1 MSHRNAR
8 SYWKANLRIVFAL
21 LSIWFF
27 ISFVC
32 GILLADFLDNFR
44 IGGFKLGFWMA
55 QQGSIY
61 GFVIL
66 IFVYIR
72 LMDRLDHQY
81 KLDQIE
87 TADKPFATSQPSAA
101 KDSEAGDKA

>member
-1 MSHRNAR
+1 MSDRNAR
-8 SYWKANLRIVFAL
+8 SYWKANLRIVVSL
-21 LSIWFF
+21 LCVWFF

-44 IGGFKLGFWMA
+44 IAGFKLGFWMA

-81 KLDQIE
+81 NLDQIE
-87 TADKPFATSQPSAA
+87 NADKPHTANSHTDAA
-101 KDSEAGDKA
+101 EKKA

>member
-1 MSHRNAR
+1 MSDRNAR
-8 SYWKANLRIVFAL
+8 SYWKANIRIVLIL
-21 LSIWFF
+21 LCIWFF

-32 GILLADFLDNFR
+32 GVLLADFLDNFR

-72 LMDRLDHQY
+72 LMDKLDHQY
-81 KLDQIE
+81 QLDQIE
-87 TADKPFATSQPSAA
+87 AADKPHALQSS
-101 KDSEAGDKA
+101 SEESEVKS

>member
-1 MSHRNAR
+1 MSDRNAR
-8 SYWKANLRIVFAL
+8 SYWKANLKIVGTL
-21 LSIWFF
+21 LCVWFF

-32 GILLADFLDNFR
+32 GILLADYLDNFR

-61 GFVIL
+61 GFVVL

-72 LMDRLDHQY
+72 QMD
-81 KLDQIE
+81 KLDRQYNLDQVSKADGPAAAQPAAEQE
-87 TADKPFATSQPSAA
+87 TRS
-101 KDSEAGDKA
+101 

>member
-1 MSHRNAR
+1 MSDRNAR
-8 SYWKANLRIVFAL
+8 SYWKANLRIVVSL
-21 LSIWFF
+21 LCVWFF

-44 IGGFKLGFWMA
+44 IAGFRMGFWMA

-66 IFVYIR
+66 IFVYIG
-72 LMDRLDHQY
+72 LMDRLDHKY
-81 KLDQIE
+81 NLDQIE
-87 TADKPFATSQPSAA
+87 NADRPHANPVTDSA
-101 KDSEAGDKA
+101 ETKA

>member
-1 MSHRNAR
+1 MSDRNAR
-8 SYWKANLRIVFAL
+8 SYWKANLRIVVSL
-21 LSIWFF
+21 LCVWFF

-44 IGGFKLGFWMA
+44 IAGFKLGFWMA

-72 LMDRLDHQY
+72 LMDRLDHKY
-81 KLDQIE
+81 NLDQIE
-87 TADKPFATSQPSAA
+87 NADKPRTANSQSDAA
-101 KDSEAGDKA
+101 EKKA

>member
-1 MSHRNAR
+1 MSDTNAR
-8 SYWKANLRIVFAL
+8 SYWKANLKIVGTL
-21 LSIWFF
+21 LCIWFF

-32 GILLADFLDNFR
+32 GILIVDFLDNFR

-72 LMDRLDHQY
+72 QMDKLDHQY
-81 KLDQIE
+81 NLDQVSK
-87 TADKPFATSQPSAA
+87 TDTLPRKTATSVEQEPQS
-101 KDSEAGDKA
+101 

>member
-1 MSHRNAR
+1 MSDRNAR
-8 SYWKANLRIVFAL
+8 SYWKANIRIVLIL
-21 LSIWFF
+21 LCIWFF

-44 IGGFKLGFWMA
+44 LGGFKLGFWMA

-72 LMDRLDHQY
+72 LMDKLDHQY
-81 KLDQIE
+81 KLDQNE
-87 TADKPFATSQPSAA
+87 TADKPHAALSTSV
-101 KDSEAGDKA
+101 DKEVSQ

>member
-1 MSHRNAR
+1 MSNRNAR
-8 SYWKANLRIVFAL
+8 SYWKANLKIVGTL
-21 LSIWFF
+21 LCVWFF

-32 GILLADFLDNFR
+32 GILLADYLDNFR

-72 LMDRLDHQY
+72 LMDKLDHQY
-81 KLDQIE
+81 KLDQLD
-87 TADKPFATSQPSAA
+87 TADRPVAHASASDKESQA
-101 KDSEAGDKA
+101 

>member
-1 MSHRNAR
+1 MTDTNAR
-8 SYWKANLRIVFAL
+8 SYWKANLKIVGTL
-21 LSIWFF
+21 LCVWFF

-32 GILLADFLDNFR
+32 GILIVDFLDNFR

-66 IFVYIR
+66 IFIYIR
-72 LMDRLDHQY
+72 QMDKLDHQY
-81 KLDQIE
+81 NLDQVSK
-87 TADKPFATSQPSAA
+87 TDTLPRKTATSVEQEPQS
-101 KDSEAGDKA
+101 

>member
-1 MSHRNAR
+1 MSDTNAR
-8 SYWKANLRIVFAL
+8 SYWKANLKIVGTL
-21 LSIWFF
+21 LCIWFF

-32 GILLADFLDNFR
+32 GILIVDFLDNFR

-72 LMDRLDHQY
+72 QMDKLDHQY
-81 KLDQIE
+81 NLDQVSK
-87 TADKPFATSQPSAA
+87 TDTLPRKSATSVEQEPQS
-101 KDSEAGDKA
+101 

>member
-1 MSHRNAR
+1 MSDRNAR
-8 SYWKANLRIVFAL
+8 SYWKANLKIVVSL
-21 LSIWFF
+21 LCVWFF

-44 IGGFKLGFWMA
+44 FAGFKMGFWMA

-66 IFVYIR
+66 IFVYIG
-72 LMDRLDHQY
+72 LMDRLDHKY
-81 KLDQIE
+81 NLDQIE
-87 TADKPFATSQPSAA
+87 NADKPHANSQNAEVE
-101 KDSEAGDKA
+101 KKA

>member
-1 MSHRNAR
+1 MANKNAHA
-8 SYWKANLRIVFAL
+8 YWKSNVRIVLSL
-21 LSIWFF
+21 LCIWFF

-32 GILLADFLDNFR
+32 GILLADYLDNFR
-44 IGGFKLGFWMA
+44 FGGFKLGFWMA

-72 LMDRLDHQY
+72 LMDRLDHKY

-87 TADKPFATSQPSAA
+87 DPHRPSSTEDNA
-101 KDSEAGDKA
+101 

>member
-1 MSHRNAR
+1 MSDTNAR
-8 SYWKANLRIVFAL
+8 SYWKANLKIVGTL
-21 LSIWFF
+21 LCIWFF

-32 GILLADFLDNFR
+32 GILIVDFLDNFR

-72 LMDRLDHQY
+72 QMDKLGQQY
-81 KLDQIE
+81 NLDQVSK
-87 TADKPFATSQPSAA
+87 TDTLPRKTATSVEQEPQS
-101 KDSEAGDKA
+101 